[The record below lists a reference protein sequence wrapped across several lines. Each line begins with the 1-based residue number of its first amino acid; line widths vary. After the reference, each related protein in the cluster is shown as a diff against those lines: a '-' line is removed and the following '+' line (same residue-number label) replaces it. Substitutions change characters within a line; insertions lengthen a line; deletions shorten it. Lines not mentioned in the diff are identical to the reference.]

1 MPPRI
6 SITRLTDPKRAGQ
19 HAIHAGVRRQ
29 GGTERLQPLT
39 KGRLQVP
46 GDGDHDRGWL
56 PVDQLVDQ
64 CRLLFWSQGGL
75 QDDHLVAIPAAG
87 ARIAGGNRL
96 HRYAEPTGCGPNALR
111 EQEIVFD
118 DVETPGHGCRIAG

>member
-1 MPPRI
+1 
-6 SITRLTDPKRAGQ
+6 
-19 HAIHAGVRRQ
+19 VRRQ
-29 GGTERLQPLT
+29 GGAERLQPLT

-46 GDGDHDRGWL
+46 SDGDHDRGWL

-64 CRLLFWSQGGL
+64 CRLLFWSERGL
-75 QDDHLVAIPAAG
+75 QDDHLVAIPGPA

-96 HRYAEPTGCGPNALR
+96 HRYAEPAGCGPNALR

-118 DVETPGHGCRIAG
+118 DVETPGHGCTIAG

>member
-1 MPPRI
+1 MRPRI
-6 SITRLTDPKRAGQ
+6 SIRNTTNPECTGQ

-29 GGTERLQPLT
+29 GGAERLQPLT

-56 PVDQLVDQ
+56 PVDQVFDQ
-64 CRLLFWSQGGL
+64 RNLLFWSEGGL
-75 QDDHLVAIPAAG
+75 QDDDVVHLPGAAVGSGG
-87 ARIAGGNRL
+87 ADGL
-96 HRYAEPTGCGPNALR
+96 HRDTQSPRSGSNALR